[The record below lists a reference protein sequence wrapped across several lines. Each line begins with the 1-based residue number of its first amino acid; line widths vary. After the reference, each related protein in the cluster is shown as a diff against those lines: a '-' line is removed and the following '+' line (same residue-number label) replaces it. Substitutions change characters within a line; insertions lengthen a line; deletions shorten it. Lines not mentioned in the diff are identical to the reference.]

1 MAKVTSAAKRLA
13 FGRALASE
21 RMGET
26 LLPKRIALPV
36 FASDAMSSVAYASEE
51 ILLVL
56 AMGGIALLTN
66 SIYAAL
72 GVALV
77 MIVVVLS
84 YRQNVNEYQSGGGD
98 YEIATVNLGPK
109 AGITVASALLV
120 DYVLLVAVSI
130 SAAVDNLSSSI
141 TILHDYKVELA
152 VGLIIFL
159 TMINLRGVKESGTVL
174 AFPTYAFLLGIF
186 SMFVW
191 GFFRTSRGE
200 QVLAESSSWQIVPEG
215 EFTGLVLAFLL
226 LRAFTSGCAALT
238 GIEAI
243 SNGVPAFRPPKG
255 KNAATTL
262 TLLGAIG
269 VTMFIGITL
278 LAQITQVRVTHDD
291 ALLIGKPENV
301 EQKTVIAQI
310 ANAVFSDFPLLAGF
324 IALVTALILVLA
336 ANTGF
341 NGFPLLGSILAR
353 DGFLP
358 RQLQKRG
365 DRLAHSNGIIA
376 LSALAILLV
385 VVFEAEV
392 TLLIPLYAVGV
403 FTSFT
408 FSQFGMIRHW
418 TKKISAE
425 VDPAAKSEMVRK
437 QLINRIGFSLTGVVL
452 VIILITKFTYGAW
465 ISIAAMAV
473 FYFIMRSISD
483 HYAKVSKELEVD
495 DDESVILP
503 ARVHA
508 IVLVSKIHKPTLRAL
523 AYARATRPTT
533 LEAVTVAV
541 DPEETELF
549 EEEWERREIPV
560 TLTVL
565 HSPYRE
571 ISRPILDYVRSIAR
585 QSSRDLIT
593 IYIPEYVVGKWWEQL
608 LHNQSALRL
617 KGRLLF
623 TPGVMVVSVPWQLAS
638 SELVDLDQGI
648 QSRSEY
654 YLPPQS

>member
-1 MAKVTSAAKRLA
+1 MAKVSTVAKRVV

-56 AMGGIALLTN
+56 AMGGVALLTN

-72 GVALV
+72 AVAVV
-77 MIVVVLS
+77 MVVVVMS

-98 YEIATVNLGPK
+98 YEIAQVNLGPK
-109 AGITVASALLV
+109 SGITVASALLV
-120 DYVLLVAVSI
+120 DYILLVAVSI
-130 SAAVDNLSSSI
+130 SAAVDNLTSSVTS
-141 TILHDYKVELA
+141 LHDYKVELA
-152 VGLIIFL
+152 VGLIVL
-159 TMINLRGVKESGTVL
+159 LALINLRGVKESGTFL
-174 AFPTYAFLLGIF
+174 AFPTYAFLIGIF

-191 GFFRTSRGE
+191 AFFRIARGDT
-200 QVLAESSSWQIVPEG
+200 VLAESASWQIVPEG

-262 TLLGAIG
+262 LLLGAIG
-269 VTMFIGITL
+269 VTMFVGITL
-278 LAQITQVRVTHDD
+278 LAQITQVRITHND

-310 ANAVFSDFPLLAGF
+310 ANAVFSDFPILAAF

-358 RQLQKRG
+358 RQLQTRG

-376 LSALAILLV
+376 LAAMAILLV
-385 VVFEAEV
+385 VVFSAEV
-392 TLLIPLYAVGV
+392 TRLIPLYAVGV

-408 FSQFGMIRHW
+408 LSQYGMMRHW
-418 TKKISAE
+418 NKRIASEAIARELNEMKRKKA
-425 VDPAAKSEMVRK
+425 
-437 QLINRIGFSLTGVVL
+437 INTVGFSLTGIVL
-452 VIILITKFTYGAW
+452 IIIMLTKFTYGAW
-465 ISIAAMAV
+465 ISVAAMAV
-473 FYFIMRSISD
+473 IYLVMRLINR
-483 HYAKVSKELEVD
+483 HYQNVARELAVEE
-495 DDESVILP
+495 DESVTLP

-508 IVLVSKIHKPTLRAL
+508 IVLVSKIHKPTLRAI
-523 AYARATRPTT
+523 AYARATRPST

-541 DPEETELF
+541 DAEETEKF
-549 EEEWERREIPV
+549 EQEWNRRKIPV

-571 ISRPILDYVRSIAR
+571 ITRPILDYVRSIAR
-585 QSSRDLIT
+585 QSNRDLIT

-638 SELVDLDQGI
+638 SELVDLDENDLAPGLKW
-648 QSRSEY
+648 RG
-654 YLPPQS
+654 

>member
-1 MAKVTSAAKRLA
+1 
-13 FGRALASE
+13 
-21 RMGET
+21 
-26 LLPKRIALPV
+26 
-36 FASDAMSSVAYASEE
+36 
-51 ILLVL
+51 
-56 AMGGIALLTN
+56 MGGVALLTN

-72 GVALV
+72 AVAVV
-77 MIVVVLS
+77 MVVVVMS

-98 YEIATVNLGPK
+98 YEIAQVNLGPK

-120 DYVLLVAVSI
+120 DYILLVAVSI
-130 SAAVDNLSSSI
+130 SAAVDNLTSSVTS
-141 TILHDYKVELA
+141 LHDYKVELA
-152 VGLIIFL
+152 VGLIVL
-159 TMINLRGVKESGTVL
+159 LALINLRGVKESGTFL
-174 AFPTYAFLLGIF
+174 AFPTYAFLIGIF

-191 GFFRTSRGE
+191 AFFRIARGDT
-200 QVLAESSSWQIVPEG
+200 VLAESASWQIVPEG

-262 TLLGAIG
+262 LLLGAIG
-269 VTMFIGITL
+269 VTMFVGITL
-278 LAQITQVRVTHDD
+278 LAQITQVRITHND

-310 ANAVFSDFPLLAGF
+310 ANAVFSDFPILAAF

-358 RQLQKRG
+358 RQLQTRG

-376 LSALAILLV
+376 LAAMAILLV
-385 VVFEAEV
+385 VVFSAEV
-392 TLLIPLYAVGV
+392 TRLIPLYAVGV

-408 FSQFGMIRHW
+408 LSQYGMMRHW
-418 TKKISAE
+418 NKRIASETIARELNEMKRKKA
-425 VDPAAKSEMVRK
+425 
-437 QLINRIGFSLTGVVL
+437 INTVGFSLTGIVL
-452 VIILITKFTYGAW
+452 IIIMLTKFTYGAW
-465 ISIAAMAV
+465 ISVAAMAV
-473 FYFIMRSISD
+473 IYLVMRLINR
-483 HYAKVSKELEVD
+483 HYQNVARELAVEE
-495 DDESVILP
+495 DESVTLP

-508 IVLVSKIHKPTLRAL
+508 IVLVSKIHKPTLRAI
-523 AYARATRPTT
+523 AYARATRPST

-541 DPEETELF
+541 DAEETEKF
-549 EEEWERREIPV
+549 EQEWNRRKIPV

-571 ISRPILDYVRSIAR
+571 ITRPILDYVRSIAR
-585 QSSRDLIT
+585 QSNRDLIT

-638 SELVDLDQGI
+638 SELVDLDENDLAPGLKW
-648 QSRSEY
+648 RG
-654 YLPPQS
+654 

>member
-1 MAKVTSAAKRLA
+1 MAKVSTVAKRVV

-56 AMGGIALLTN
+56 AMGGVALLTN

-72 GVALV
+72 AVAVV
-77 MIVVVLS
+77 MVVVVMS

-98 YEIATVNLGPK
+98 YEIAQVNLGPK

-120 DYVLLVAVSI
+120 DYILLVAVSI
-130 SAAVDNLSSSI
+130 SAAVDNLTSSVTS
-141 TILHDYKVELA
+141 LHDYKVELA
-152 VGLIIFL
+152 VGLIVL
-159 TMINLRGVKESGTVL
+159 LALINLRGVKESGTFL
-174 AFPTYAFLLGIF
+174 AFPTYAFLIGIF

-191 GFFRTSRGE
+191 AFFRIARGDT
-200 QVLAESSSWQIVPEG
+200 VLAESASWQIVPEG

-262 TLLGAIG
+262 LLLGAIG
-269 VTMFIGITL
+269 VTMFVGITL
-278 LAQITQVRVTHDD
+278 LAQITQVRITHND

-310 ANAVFSDFPLLAGF
+310 ANAVFSDFPILAAF

-358 RQLQKRG
+358 RQLQTRG

-376 LSALAILLV
+376 LAAMAILLV
-385 VVFEAEV
+385 VVFSAEV
-392 TLLIPLYAVGV
+392 TRLIPLYAVGV

-408 FSQFGMIRHW
+408 LSQYGMMRHW
-418 TKKISAE
+418 NKRIASETIARELNDMKRKKA
-425 VDPAAKSEMVRK
+425 
-437 QLINRIGFSLTGVVL
+437 INTVGFSLTGIVL
-452 VIILITKFTYGAW
+452 IIIMVTKFTYGAW
-465 ISIAAMAV
+465 ISVAAMAV
-473 FYFIMRSISD
+473 IYLVMRLINR
-483 HYAKVSKELEVD
+483 HYQNVARELAVEE
-495 DDESVILP
+495 DESVTLP

-508 IVLVSKIHKPTLRAL
+508 IVLVSKIHKPTLRAI
-523 AYARATRPTT
+523 AYARATRPST

-541 DPEETELF
+541 DAEETEKF
-549 EEEWERREIPV
+549 EQEWDRRKIPV

-571 ISRPILDYVRSIAR
+571 ITRPILDYVRSIAR
-585 QSSRDLIT
+585 QSNRDLIT

-638 SELVDLDQGI
+638 SELVDLDENDLAPGLKW
-648 QSRSEY
+648 RG
-654 YLPPQS
+654 

>member
-1 MAKVTSAAKRLA
+1 MVKVSTVAKRVV

-56 AMGGIALLTN
+56 AMGGVALLTN

-77 MIVVVLS
+77 MVVVVMS

-98 YEIATVNLGPK
+98 YEIATTNLGPK
-109 AGITVASALLV
+109 AGVLVASALLV
-120 DYVLLVAVSI
+120 DYVLTVAVSI

-141 TILHDYKVELA
+141 TSLHDYKVQMAIGFIVLLA
-152 VGLIIFL
+152 L
-159 TMINLRGVKESGTVL
+159 INLRGVKESGTFL
-174 AFPTYAFLLGIF
+174 AIPTYAFIIGIF
-186 SMFVW
+186 SMFIWAFV
-191 GFFRTSRGE
+191 RIIRGE
-200 QVLAESSSWQIVPEG
+200 ELVAESSSWQVIPEG
-215 EFTGLVLAFLL
+215 EFTGLLLAFLM

-262 TLLGAIG
+262 ALLGAIG

-278 LAQITQVRVTHDD
+278 LAQITQVRVARND
-291 ALLIGKPENV
+291 AFLLGKPEGV

-310 ANAVFSDFPLLAGF
+310 ANAVFSEFPLFAAF
-324 IALVTALILVLA
+324 VALVTALILVLA
-336 ANTGF
+336 ANTAF
-341 NGFPLLGSILAR
+341 NGFPVLGSILAR

-358 RQLQKRG
+358 RQLHTRG
-365 DRLAHSNGIIA
+365 DRLAYSNGIITLA
-376 LSALAILLV
+376 FFAILLV
-385 VVFEAEV
+385 YTFDAEV
-392 TLLIPLYAVGV
+392 TLLIPLYAVGI

-408 FSQFGMIRHW
+408 ISQFGMMRHW
-418 TKKISAE
+418 TKKISFENNRSAR
-425 VDPAAKSEMVRK
+425 DRMRRK
-437 QLINRIGFSLTGVVL
+437 RVINAIGFTMTGSVL
-452 VIILITKFTYGAW
+452 IIILITKFTYGAW
-465 ISIAAMAV
+465 ISAIAMGV
-473 FYFIMRSISD
+473 IYLIMRSISG
-483 HYAKVSKELEVD
+483 HYSKVATELKVTE
-495 DDESVILP
+495 DESVTLP

-508 IVLVSKIHKPTLRAL
+508 IVLVSKIHKPTLRAI
-523 AYARATRPTT
+523 AYARATRPST

-541 DPEETELF
+541 DPEETERF
-549 EEEWERREIPV
+549 EQDWRRRNIPV

-571 ISRPILDYVRSIAR
+571 ITRPILDYVRTIAR
-585 QSSRDLIT
+585 QSDRDLIT

-638 SELVDLDQGI
+638 SELVDLDENDLAPGLKWRGQ
-648 QSRSEY
+648 
-654 YLPPQS
+654 

>member
-1 MAKVTSAAKRLA
+1 MAKVSTVAKRVV

-56 AMGGIALLTN
+56 AMGGVALLTN

-72 GVALV
+72 AVAVV
-77 MIVVVLS
+77 MVVVVMS

-98 YEIATVNLGPK
+98 YEIAQVNLGPK

-120 DYVLLVAVSI
+120 DYILLVAVSI
-130 SAAVDNLSSSI
+130 SAAVDNLTSSVTS
-141 TILHDYKVELA
+141 LHDYKVELA
-152 VGLIIFL
+152 VGLIVL
-159 TMINLRGVKESGTVL
+159 LALINLRGVKESGTFL
-174 AFPTYAFLLGIF
+174 AFPTYAFLIGIF

-191 GFFRTSRGE
+191 AFFRIARGDT
-200 QVLAESSSWQIVPEG
+200 VLAESASWQIVPEG

-262 TLLGAIG
+262 LLLGAIG
-269 VTMFIGITL
+269 VTMFVGITL
-278 LAQITQVRVTHDD
+278 LAQITQVRITHND

-310 ANAVFSDFPLLAGF
+310 ANAVFSDFPILAAF

-358 RQLQKRG
+358 RQLQTRG

-376 LSALAILLV
+376 LAAMAILLV
-385 VVFEAEV
+385 VVFSAEV
-392 TLLIPLYAVGV
+392 TRLIPLYAVGV

-408 FSQFGMIRHW
+408 LSQYGMMRHW
-418 TKKISAE
+418 NKRIASETIARELNEMKRKKA
-425 VDPAAKSEMVRK
+425 
-437 QLINRIGFSLTGVVL
+437 INTVGFSLTGIVL
-452 VIILITKFTYGAW
+452 IIIMLTKFTYGAW
-465 ISIAAMAV
+465 ISVAAMAV
-473 FYFIMRSISD
+473 IYLVMRLINR
-483 HYAKVSKELEVD
+483 HYQNVARELAVEE
-495 DDESVILP
+495 DESVTLP

-508 IVLVSKIHKPTLRAL
+508 IVLVSKIHKPTLRAI
-523 AYARATRPTT
+523 AYARATRPST

-541 DPEETELF
+541 DAEETEKF
-549 EEEWERREIPV
+549 EQEWNRRKIPV

-571 ISRPILDYVRSIAR
+571 ITRPILDYVRSIAR
-585 QSSRDLIT
+585 QSNRDLIT

-638 SELVDLDQGI
+638 SELVDLDENDLAPGLKW
-648 QSRSEY
+648 RG
-654 YLPPQS
+654 

>member
-1 MAKVTSAAKRLA
+1 MAKVSTVAKRVV

-56 AMGGIALLTN
+56 AMGGVALLTN

-72 GVALV
+72 AVALV
-77 MIVVVLS
+77 MVVVVMS

-98 YEIATVNLGPK
+98 YEIASVNLGPK

-120 DYVLLVAVSI
+120 DYILLVAVSI
-130 SAAVDNLSSSI
+130 SAAVDNLTSSVTS
-141 TILHDYKVELA
+141 LHDYKVELA
-152 VGLIIFL
+152 VGLIVL
-159 TMINLRGVKESGTVL
+159 LALINLRGVKESGTFL
-174 AFPTYAFLLGIF
+174 AFPTYAFLIGIF

-191 GFFRTSRGE
+191 AFFRIARGDT
-200 QVLAESSSWQIVPEG
+200 VLAESASWQIVPEG

-262 TLLGAIG
+262 LLLGGIG
-269 VTMFIGITL
+269 VTMFVGITL
-278 LAQITQVRVTHDD
+278 LAQITQVRITHND
-291 ALLIGKPENV
+291 AYLIGKPENV

-310 ANAVFSDFPLLAGF
+310 ANAVFSDFPILAAF

-358 RQLQKRG
+358 RQLQTRG

-376 LSALAILLV
+376 LAAMAVLLV
-385 VVFEAEV
+385 IVFSAEV
-392 TLLIPLYAVGV
+392 TRLIPLYAVGV

-408 FSQFGMIRHW
+408 LSQYGMMRHW
-418 TKKISAE
+418 NKRIANETIARE
-425 VDPAAKSEMVRK
+425 LNEMKRK
-437 QLINRIGFSLTGVVL
+437 RAINTVGFTMTGIVL
-452 VIILITKFTYGAW
+452 VIIMLTKFTYGAW
-465 ISIAAMAV
+465 ISVAAMAAIYLV
-473 FYFIMRSISD
+473 MRLINR
-483 HYAKVSKELEVD
+483 HYQNVSRELAVEE
-495 DDESVILP
+495 DESVTLP

-508 IVLVSKIHKPTLRAL
+508 IVLVSKIHKPTLRAI
-523 AYARATRPTT
+523 AYARATRPST

-541 DPEETELF
+541 DAEETEKF
-549 EEEWERREIPV
+549 EQEWNRRKIPV

-571 ISRPILDYVRSIAR
+571 ITRPILDYVRSIAR
-585 QSSRDLIT
+585 QSNRDLIT

-638 SELVDLDQGI
+638 SELVDLDENDLAPGLKW
-648 QSRSEY
+648 RG
-654 YLPPQS
+654 